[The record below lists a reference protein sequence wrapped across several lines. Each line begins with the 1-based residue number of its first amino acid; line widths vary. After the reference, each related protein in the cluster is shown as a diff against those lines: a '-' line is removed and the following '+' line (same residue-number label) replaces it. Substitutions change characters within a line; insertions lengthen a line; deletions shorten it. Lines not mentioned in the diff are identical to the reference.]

1 MKTKEIYETIGCGE
15 FDNLRRRV
23 TNTSSDTVNIT
34 AEELE
39 HGVSLEKLETVNTPV
54 YRYQTQITIHGIV
67 PDFNPHSRPG
77 GYKSLIANKNGTLGV
92 RYSAIDAEKK
102 RLIATV
108 LRESKVFFV
117 NQTST
122 EFTILKT
129 FSEKADA
136 LAAINKLRTLQP
148 LFYGEIT
155 AGCMM
160 YGGYF
165 VGIELFAVRQENV
178 WPLLA
183 ELGAPASQEE
193 YDKVME
199 EKRLAE
205 QAQEQARQAEHD
217 ERMKVQTATHE
228 QDKLNYSNT
237 HKRVTALTYPLNCL
251 RLSLTT
257 VYGARVRHYKLIQ
270 KGGRTYNTES
280 GEPVIVK
287 PCVLAVFTD
296 AIEKGLLFYEN

>member
-39 HGVSLEKLETVNTPV
+39 HGVSLETLETVNTPV

-67 PDFNPHSRPG
+67 PDFNPRSRPG

-102 RLIATV
+102 RLITKV
-108 LRESKVFFV
+108 LRESKDFFV
-117 NQTST
+117 QQFST
-122 EFTILKT
+122 EFVILKT
-129 FSEKADA
+129 FSEKEDA

-165 VGIELFAVRQENV
+165 VGIELFAVRQENI

-183 ELGAPASQEE
+183 ELGPV
-193 YDKVME
+193 KT
-199 EKRLAE
+199 
-205 QAQEQARQAEHD
+205 QEQYDVIMAEKEKEEADAKAIRDQKVAARTVEVYKKHAEN
-217 ERMKVQTATHE
+217 MAA
-228 QDKLNYSNT
+228 YAG
-237 HKRVTALTYPLNCL
+237 KRKVTAITYPLNCTIL
-251 RLSLTT
+251 RVSNYEGATITHYALTKSGRW
-257 VYGARVRHYKLIQ
+257 VYNNITGV
-270 KGGRTYNTES
+270 
-280 GEPVIVK
+280 PVK
-287 PCVLAVFTD
+287 KSELFLNALQTN
-296 AIEKGLLFYEN
+296 IEKGQVFYAD